1 MSYLRAQHVF
11 YLLMGS
17 SAIVAFLV
25 PEKYAARFQP
35 QVQWA
40 FAPVSKPVSAIASA
54 VSNRVSPPLSD
65 DRRSGADVK
74 IENQQLRSE
83 VGLLRTQLDE
93 MIRREAELSKLGAA
107 KDLCRLFEV
116 VGGDSGSRESL
127 AIAGSTLQ
135 GIKDEQYVL
144 YPGGLVGQVLR
155 AGPAGAQV
163 RLITDPGF
171 RVRIRFV
178 RFSNNHGKPT
188 FEPLGT
194 PAVLA
199 EGMGDGTMAVRGMS
213 LASIG
218 YDANAKPI
226 PNSGET
232 LREGTDYAVLF
243 DSDCPRPLQGEMIG
257 RVVTIAGRAD
267 ARLFADIR
275 IRPNDSLTKLR
286 EVMVMTRDASVGE

>member
-1 MSYLRAQHVF
+1 MSYLRAKHVF

-17 SAIVAFLV
+17 SAVVAFLV
-25 PEKYAARFQP
+25 PERYAARFQP

-40 FAPVSKPVSAIASA
+40 FAPVAKPVSAIASA
-54 VSNRVSPPLSD
+54 VSNRVSPPVSD

-74 IENQQLRSE
+74 VENQQLRSQ
-83 VGLLRTQLDE
+83 VALLRTQLDE
-93 MIRREAELSKLGAA
+93 MVRREAELSKLGPA

-127 AIAGSTLQ
+127 AIAGSSLQ

-163 RLITDPGF
+163 RLVTDPGF
-171 RVRIRFV
+171 RVRVRFV

-213 LASIG
+213 LSAIG
-218 YDANAKPI
+218 YNADGKATGAA
-226 PNSGET
+226 GET
-232 LREGTDYAVLF
+232 LREGSDYAVLF
-243 DSDCPRPLQGEMIG
+243 DGDCPRPLQGEMIG
-257 RVVTIAGRAD
+257 RVVTIAARTD

-275 IRPNDSLTKLR
+275 IRPSESLTKLR
-286 EVMVMTRDASVGE
+286 EVMVMTREASAEE